1 MTGWSERSARLALAS
16 VVEGGEPAV
25 SEVAAVEGGRAAW
38 DRVLGG
44 DFGDPMSIRAAQVD
58 LPQILAATEDCGGRF
73 VIPGDD
79 EWPDSLTALRHC
91 DSVQRRGG
99 VPFGLWLR
107 GSEHLARVLER
118 SVSIVGSRACS
129 AYGSGLAA
137 DLAADLA
144 EAGVGI
150 VSGGAYGID
159 VAAHRG
165 ALAVR
170 GPTVC
175 VLANGVDVGYPR
187 GNAAIFDRLAA
198 DGLLVAELPPRMTP
212 TRLRFLSRNRLIAA
226 MSQGTVVVEAAL
238 RSGARNTASWALGC
252 HRVLMAVPGPVHS
265 PLSEAPH
272 LLIRNGQAVLVTS
285 ADDILELVS
294 PAGQHPAPA
303 RSGPTRA
310 TDAFDTTRMAVY
322 EAVPARRPVSAGE
335 VALVA
340 GVSMPICLAQ
350 LAELERAGLVEGSE
364 DGWRITAKRVVA
376 QASSEVHG

>member
-1 MTGWSERSARLALAS
+1 M
-16 VVEGGEPAV
+16 
-25 SEVAAVEGGRAAW
+25 
-38 DRVLGG
+38 
-44 DFGDPMSIRAAQVD
+44 
-58 LPQILAATEDCGGRF
+58 
-73 VIPGDD
+73 
-79 EWPDSLTALRHC
+79 
-91 DSVQRRGG
+91 
-99 VPFGLWLR
+99 
-107 GSEHLARVLER
+107 
-118 SVSIVGSRACS
+118 SIVGSRACS
-129 AYGSGLAA
+129 AYGGGLAA

-198 DGLLVAELPPRMTP
+198 DGLLVAELPPGMTP

-252 HRVLMAVPGPVHS
+252 HRPLMAVPGPVHS

-294 PAGQHPAPA
+294 PAGQHTVPA

-310 TDAFDTTRMAVY
+310 TDTFDATRMAVY

-335 VALVA
+335 IALVA
-340 GVSMPICLAQ
+340 GVSMPVCLAQ
-350 LAELERAGLVEGSE
+350 LAELERAGMIEGGE
-364 DGWRITAKRVVA
+364 DGWRIRPGRAFVPATSAN
-376 QASSEVHG
+376 